1 MSEGINVLHPDCEAL
16 PAGSSK
22 GITPV
27 FPRVLLC
34 FLRHWARPYLFRFA
48 DVMFWIFAVHAASLG
63 GHGIS
68 LAHSARVQVVLGYLL
83 PFTAFFLF
91 QAAGC
96 YRSWRTLDLFALL
109 RPLVVA
115 TCGVSL
121 IALVVAFAVKET
133 GEMSRIWFATTV
145 ALSFSASA
153 MMRITA
159 LAAQRWIRSNGYDLK
174 NILVVSSGGM
184 IKRLIELV
192 NDNPGFGYKL
202 VGVLGD
208 RSPEHEKEG
217 LEFLESSG
225 SVNDYIIAREIDEVW
240 IASNYEHKESVL
252 PLLEQLQQTAVLVR
266 WLPDISWLRILGCR
280 EESLMG
286 EPSLLLNATAMDMT
300 AGRIAK
306 ALFDRLFALCVLVA
320 LSPLLLLI
328 ALMVKLS
335 SPGPVFFGQLRQGFS
350 GKPFRCLKFRSMMT
364 HAENGTVTQA
374 TPNDSRITPIGRFLR
389 KSSLDEL
396 PQFINVLLGH
406 MSVVGPRPH
415 ALQHNEFYRRQI
427 DRYMQRHRAK
437 PGITGWAQ
445 INGFRGET
453 DTLDK
458 MERRIEHDIHYMNN
472 WSFWLDMKIIFRT
485 ALKGWSGHN
494 AY

>member
-1 MSEGINVLHPDCEAL
+1 MSEGINVLQPDCGTL
-16 PAGSSK
+16 PPVSSK
-22 GITPV
+22 GIPRG
-27 FPRVLLC
+27 FPRVLLA

-48 DVMFWIFAVHAASLG
+48 DVMFWIFAANAASLFW
-63 GHGIS
+63 HGNA
-68 LAHSARVQVVLGYLL
+68 LGHSARVQVVMGYLL
-83 PFTAFFLF
+83 PFAAFFLF

-96 YRSWRTLDLFALL
+96 YRSWRTLDLLALL
-109 RPLVVA
+109 RPLIVA

-121 IALVVAFAVKET
+121 VALAVAFVVKET
-133 GEMSRIWFATTV
+133 GEMSRIWFAMTV
-145 ALSFSASA
+145 ALAFSTSSA
-153 MMRITA
+153 MRIAA
-159 LAAQRWIRSNGYDLK
+159 LGAQRWIRSNGYDLK
-174 NILVVSSGGM
+174 NILAFSSGGK
-184 IKRLIELV
+184 IERLQELV
-192 NDNPGFGYKL
+192 TANPGFGYKI
-202 VGVLGD
+202 VGVMGEG
-208 RSPEHEKEG
+208 SFPHERGG
-217 LEFLESSG
+217 LEYLDQDG
-225 SVNDYIIAREIDEVW
+225 RVNEYITTREIDEVW
-240 IASNYEHKESVL
+240 IASDSERSETML
-252 PLLEQLQQTAVLVR
+252 PLLEQLQQSAVLVR
-266 WLPDISWLRILGCR
+266 WVPDISWLRILGCR
-280 EESLMG
+280 EENLMG
-286 EPSLLLNATAMDMT
+286 EPSLLLNVTAMDIS

-306 ALFDRLFALCVLVA
+306 ALFDRAFALCVLVI

-350 GKPFRCLKFRSMMT
+350 GKPFRCLKFRSMVM

-396 PQFINVLLGH
+396 PQFINVLLGN

-415 ALQHNEFYRRQI
+415 AMQHNEFYRSQI

-445 INGFRGET
+445 INGCRGET

-472 WSFWLDMKIIFRT
+472 WSFWLDMKIIFWT
-485 ALKGWSGHN
+485 ALKGWTGRN